1 MHTSLRKVL
10 LLMQHEPQKI
20 LQRQTHCAM
29 NCSPSAMLSRH
40 RKTGRASDVAKKER
54 TPMPAGYWIIWTT
67 VALDLVGFGIIVP
80 ILGRYAER
88 FGANGLQ
95 VGLMFA
101 SFSVAQMVFAPILGR
116 ISDKV
121 GRKPVIVFSLI
132 GTAVG
137 SFVTGAAGALWVL
150 FLGRILDGA
159 SGASVAVAQGAVA
172 DIAPPEQRARLMG
185 MLGAAFGVG
194 FVVGP
199 ALGGLAA
206 LGGPHVP
213 FYLAGSIAAVNAVAA
228 MIRLPETKPDTS
240 HITEKHQRGTALSPA
255 LKRFAL
261 VGFLSMLGFAGFEAT
276 FSIWGEK
283 QFGFTE
289 GSASIVFVFVGVTL
303 VAVQGGLIGPL
314 TQRLG
319 SRKLLRIG
327 LSLVAVGLL
336 LLGLSNTWPLLF
348 VALFLLS
355 LGQGMSGPS
364 GSALVAELAPV
375 ERRGEAIG
383 YQQSTAAFGRV
394 AGPVMAGALFDHV
407 GISAPFFVSG
417 VLILCAVGSV
427 WSITRAAVTA
437 AN

>member
-1 MHTSLRKVL
+1 
-10 LLMQHEPQKI
+10 
-20 LQRQTHCAM
+20 
-29 NCSPSAMLSRH
+29 MLSRH

-67 VALDLVGFGIIVP
+67 VALDLVGFGIVVP

-240 HITEKHQRGTALSPA
+240 HITETGQRGAALSPA

-289 GSASIVFVFVGVTL
+289 GSASLVFVFVGVTL

-336 LLGLSNTWPLLF
+336 LLGVTTTWPMLF

-394 AGPVMAGALFDHV
+394 AGPVMAGALFDQV
-407 GISAPFFVSG
+407 GINSQFLVSG
-417 VLILCAVGSV
+417 ILIVVAVGSV
-427 WSITRAAVTA
+427 WSITRTAVTST
-437 AN
+437 N

>member
-1 MHTSLRKVL
+1 
-10 LLMQHEPQKI
+10 
-20 LQRQTHCAM
+20 
-29 NCSPSAMLSRH
+29 MLSRH
-40 RKTGRASDVAKKER
+40 RKTGRASDVAKKQR
-54 TPMPAGYWIIWTT
+54 TPMPAGYWTIWTT
-67 VALDLVGFGIIVP
+67 VALDLVGFGIVVP

-101 SFSVAQMVFAPILGR
+101 SFSIAQMVFAPILGR

-213 FYLAGSIAAVNAVAA
+213 FYLAGSIAAINAVAA

-240 HITEKHQRGTALSPA
+240 HITEKSQRGTALSPA

-276 FSIWGEK
+276 FSIWGQK

-314 TQRLG
+314 TEKLG

-327 LSLVAVGLL
+327 LSLVAVWLL
-336 LLGLSNTWPLLF
+336 LLGFTTTWPMLF

-394 AGPVMAGALFDHV
+394 AGPVAAGALFDHV
-407 GISAPFFVSG
+407 GISAPFLVSG
-417 VLILCAVGSV
+417 ILIVFAVGSV

>member
-1 MHTSLRKVL
+1 
-10 LLMQHEPQKI
+10 
-20 LQRQTHCAM
+20 
-29 NCSPSAMLSRH
+29 
-40 RKTGRASDVAKKER
+40 
-54 TPMPAGYWIIWTT
+54 MPAGYWTIWTT
-67 VALDLVGFGIIVP
+67 VALDLVGFGIVVP

-101 SFSVAQMVFAPILGR
+101 SFSIAQMVFAPILGR

-132 GTAVG
+132 GTAIG

-185 MLGAAFGVG
+185 MMGAAFGVG

-213 FYLAGSIAAVNAVAA
+213 FYLAGTIAAVNAVAA

-240 HITEKHQRGTALSPA
+240 HITEKHQRGSALSPA

-276 FSIWGEK
+276 FSIWGQK

-336 LLGLSNTWPLLF
+336 LLGVTTTWPLLF

-355 LGQGMSGPS
+355 LGQGISGPS
-364 GSALVAELAPV
+364 GGALVAELAPV

-407 GISAPFFVSG
+407 GISAPFLVSG
-417 VLILCAVGSV
+417 LLIICAVGSV
-427 WSITRAAVTA
+427 WSITRAAITA
-437 AN
+437 MN

>member
-1 MHTSLRKVL
+1 
-10 LLMQHEPQKI
+10 
-20 LQRQTHCAM
+20 
-29 NCSPSAMLSRH
+29 
-40 RKTGRASDVAKKER
+40 
-54 TPMPAGYWIIWTT
+54 MPAGYWIIWTT

-213 FYLAGSIAAVNAVAA
+213 FYLAGTIAAVNAVAA
-228 MIRLPETKPDTS
+228 IIRLPETKPDTS

-327 LSLVAVGLL
+327 LSLVAMGLL

-427 WSITRAAVTA
+427 WSITRAALTTP
-437 AN
+437 

>member
-1 MHTSLRKVL
+1 
-10 LLMQHEPQKI
+10 
-20 LQRQTHCAM
+20 
-29 NCSPSAMLSRH
+29 
-40 RKTGRASDVAKKER
+40 
-54 TPMPAGYWIIWTT
+54 MPAGYWIIWTT
-67 VALDLVGFGIIVP
+67 VALDLVGFGIVVP

-88 FGANGLQ
+88 FGASGLQ

-240 HITEKHQRGTALSPA
+240 HITEKSQRGTALSPA

-276 FSIWGEK
+276 FSIGGEK

-336 LLGLSNTWPLLF
+336 LLGVTTTWPMLF

-355 LGQGMSGPS
+355 LGQGISGPS

-394 AGPVMAGALFDHV
+394 AGPVIAGALFDHV
-407 GISAPFFVSG
+407 GINSQFLVSG
-417 VLILCAVGSV
+417 ILIVFAVGSV
-427 WSITRAAVTA
+427 WSITRTAVTTP
-437 AN
+437 

>member
-1 MHTSLRKVL
+1 
-10 LLMQHEPQKI
+10 
-20 LQRQTHCAM
+20 
-29 NCSPSAMLSRH
+29 
-40 RKTGRASDVAKKER
+40 
-54 TPMPAGYWIIWTT
+54 MPAGYWIIWTT
-67 VALDLVGFGIIVP
+67 VALDLVGFGIVVP

-88 FGANGLQ
+88 FGASGLQ

-240 HITEKHQRGTALSPA
+240 HITEKSQRGSALSPA

-336 LLGLSNTWPLLF
+336 LLGVTTTWPMLF

-355 LGQGMSGPS
+355 LGQGISGPS

-394 AGPVMAGALFDHV
+394 AGPVMAGALFDHI
-407 GISAPFFVSG
+407 GISAPFLVSG
-417 VLILCAVGSV
+417 LLILCAVGSV
-427 WSITRAAVTA
+427 WSITRSAITA
-437 AN
+437 AS

>member
-1 MHTSLRKVL
+1 
-10 LLMQHEPQKI
+10 
-20 LQRQTHCAM
+20 
-29 NCSPSAMLSRH
+29 MLSRH

-67 VALDLVGFGIIVP
+67 VALDLVGFGIVVP

-213 FYLAGSIAAVNAVAA
+213 FYLAGSIAAINAVAA

-240 HITEKHQRGTALSPA
+240 HITEKSQRGSALSPA

-289 GSASIVFVFVGVTL
+289 GSASLVFVFVGVTL

-336 LLGLSNTWPLLF
+336 LLGVTTTWPMLF

-355 LGQGMSGPS
+355 LGQGISGPS

-407 GISAPFFVSG
+407 GINSQFLVSG
-417 VLILCAVGSV
+417 ILIVFAVGSV
-427 WSITRAAVTA
+427 WSITRTAVTTP
-437 AN
+437 

>member
-1 MHTSLRKVL
+1 
-10 LLMQHEPQKI
+10 
-20 LQRQTHCAM
+20 
-29 NCSPSAMLSRH
+29 
-40 RKTGRASDVAKKER
+40 
-54 TPMPAGYWIIWTT
+54 MPAGYWIIWTT
-67 VALDLVGFGIIVP
+67 VALDLVGFGIVVP

-101 SFSVAQMVFAPILGR
+101 SFSIAQMVFAPILGR

-240 HITEKHQRGTALSPA
+240 HITEKSQRGSALSPA

-276 FSIWGEK
+276 FSIWGLK

-289 GSASIVFVFVGVTL
+289 GSASLVFVFVGVTL

-314 TQRLG
+314 TERLG

-327 LSLVAVGLL
+327 LSLVAAGLL
-336 LLGLSNTWPLLF
+336 LLGVTTTWPMLF

-355 LGQGMSGPS
+355 IGQGVSGPS
-364 GSALVAELAPV
+364 GGALVAELAPV

-407 GISAPFFVSG
+407 GISSQFLVSG
-417 VLILCAVGSV
+417 ILIVLAVGSV
-427 WSITRAAVTA
+427 WSITRTTITA

>member
-1 MHTSLRKVL
+1 
-10 LLMQHEPQKI
+10 
-20 LQRQTHCAM
+20 
-29 NCSPSAMLSRH
+29 MLSRH
-40 RKTGRASDVAKKER
+40 RKTGRASDVAKKQR
-54 TPMPAGYWIIWTT
+54 TPMPAGYWTIWTT
-67 VALDLVGFGIIVP
+67 VALDLVGFGIVVP

-101 SFSVAQMVFAPILGR
+101 SFSIAQMVFAPILGR

-213 FYLAGSIAAVNAVAA
+213 FYLAGSIAAVNAIAA

-240 HITEKHQRGTALSPA
+240 HITEKHQRGSALSPA

-276 FSIWGEK
+276 FSIWGQK

-289 GSASIVFVFVGVTL
+289 GSASIVVVFVGVTL

-314 TQRLG
+314 TEKLG

-336 LLGLSNTWPLLF
+336 LLGFTTTWPMLF
-348 VALFLLS
+348 AALFLLS

-364 GSALVAELAPV
+364 GGALVAELAPV

-407 GISAPFFVSG
+407 GISAPFLVSG
-417 VLILCAVGSV
+417 ILIVFAVGSV
-427 WSITRAAVTA
+427 WSITRTAVTPP
-437 AN
+437 

>member
-1 MHTSLRKVL
+1 
-10 LLMQHEPQKI
+10 
-20 LQRQTHCAM
+20 
-29 NCSPSAMLSRH
+29 MLSRH
-40 RKTGRASDVAKKER
+40 RKTGRASDVAKRER
-54 TPMPAGYWIIWTT
+54 TPMPAGYWTIWTT
-67 VALDLVGFGIIVP
+67 VALDLVGFGIVVP

-150 FLGRILDGA
+150 FLGRLIDGA

-213 FYLAGSIAAVNAVAA
+213 FYLAGTIAAVNAVAA

-240 HITEKHQRGTALSPA
+240 HITEKSQRGSALSPA
-255 LKRFAL
+255 LRRFAI

-276 FSIWGEK
+276 FSIWGQK

-314 TQRLG
+314 TERLG

-327 LSLVAVGLL
+327 LSLVAAGLL
-336 LLGLSNTWPLLF
+336 LLGMTTTWPLLF

-355 LGQGMSGPS
+355 IGQGVSGPS
-364 GSALVAELAPV
+364 GGALVAELAPV

-407 GISAPFFVSG
+407 GINSQFLVSG
-417 VLILCAVGSV
+417 ILIVFAVGSV
-427 WSITRAAVTA
+427 WSVTRPALTTP
-437 AN
+437 

>member
-1 MHTSLRKVL
+1 
-10 LLMQHEPQKI
+10 
-20 LQRQTHCAM
+20 
-29 NCSPSAMLSRH
+29 
-40 RKTGRASDVAKKER
+40 VAKKER

-427 WSITRAAVTA
+427 WSITRAAGTTP
-437 AN
+437 

>member
-1 MHTSLRKVL
+1 
-10 LLMQHEPQKI
+10 
-20 LQRQTHCAM
+20 
-29 NCSPSAMLSRH
+29 
-40 RKTGRASDVAKKER
+40 VAKKER

-319 SRKLLRIG
+319 SRKLPPIG

>member
-1 MHTSLRKVL
+1 
-10 LLMQHEPQKI
+10 
-20 LQRQTHCAM
+20 
-29 NCSPSAMLSRH
+29 
-40 RKTGRASDVAKKER
+40 
-54 TPMPAGYWIIWTT
+54 MPAGYWIIWTT

-213 FYLAGSIAAVNAVAA
+213 FYLAGSIAAINAVAA

>member
-1 MHTSLRKVL
+1 
-10 LLMQHEPQKI
+10 
-20 LQRQTHCAM
+20 
-29 NCSPSAMLSRH
+29 
-40 RKTGRASDVAKKER
+40 
-54 TPMPAGYWIIWTT
+54 MPAGYWIIWTT
-67 VALDLVGFGIIVP
+67 VALDLVGFGIVVP

-88 FGANGLQ
+88 FGASGLQ

-240 HITEKHQRGTALSPA
+240 HITEKHQRGSALSPA

-314 TQRLG
+314 TEKLG

-327 LSLVAVGLL
+327 LTLVAVGLL
-336 LLGLSNTWPLLF
+336 LLGFTTTWPMLF
-348 VALFLLS
+348 IALFLLS

-364 GSALVAELAPV
+364 GGALVAELAPV

-407 GISAPFFVSG
+407 GINSQFLVSG
-417 VLILCAVGSV
+417 ILIVVAVGSV
-427 WSITRAAVTA
+427 WSITRSAVTTP
-437 AN
+437 

>member
-1 MHTSLRKVL
+1 
-10 LLMQHEPQKI
+10 
-20 LQRQTHCAM
+20 
-29 NCSPSAMLSRH
+29 MLSRH

-67 VALDLVGFGIIVP
+67 VALDLVGFGIVVP

-240 HITEKHQRGTALSPA
+240 HITEKHQHGSALSPA

-289 GSASIVFVFVGVTL
+289 GSASLVFVFVGVTL

-336 LLGLSNTWPLLF
+336 LLGVTTTWPMLF

-394 AGPVMAGALFDHV
+394 AGPVMAGALFDQV
-407 GISAPFFVSG
+407 GINSQFLVSG
-417 VLILCAVGSV
+417 ILIVVAVGSV
-427 WSITRAAVTA
+427 WSITRTAVTTP
-437 AN
+437 